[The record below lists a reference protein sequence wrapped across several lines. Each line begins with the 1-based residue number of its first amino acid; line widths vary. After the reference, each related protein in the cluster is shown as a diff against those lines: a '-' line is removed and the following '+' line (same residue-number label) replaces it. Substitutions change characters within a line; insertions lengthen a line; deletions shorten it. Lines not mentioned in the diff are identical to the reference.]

1 MGQYYL
7 IVNLTKREFID
18 PRKLGIGLKAIEQF
32 ASFPGM
38 PQALFA
44 LLICSN
50 GRGGGDLALYESSNY
65 GPPGQ
70 DWSPKEPVAEY
81 DGNYTRHE
89 FREVIGRWA
98 GDRIAVIGDYAED
111 ADIVPPASDPAS
123 RIYDFCR
130 DGDYADITHLVRPL
144 LAAEL
149 GVEYFTST
157 CSLRNADGS
166 QQVWESWQFRRDPNA
181 AFSVLDDSA
190 NQGPVLCPDLVITT
204 GTNE

>member
-18 PRKLGIGLKAIEQF
+18 PRKLGIGLKAIEQI
-32 ASFPGM
+32 ASFPST

-50 GRGGGDLALYESSNY
+50 GRGGGDLALHDSSNY
-65 GPPGQ
+65 GPPGR

-89 FREVIGRWA
+89 FREVIGRWT

-111 ADIVPPASDPAS
+111 ADIVPPGYDPAS
-123 RIYDFCR
+123 RIYGLCSDEE
-130 DGDYADITHLVRPL
+130 YLDITDLVRPL

-149 GVEYFTST
+149 GIEYFTERRA
-157 CSLRNADGS
+157 LRDADG
-166 QQVWESWQFRRDPNA
+166 VLDHWESWHFRRDPNA
-181 AFSVLDDSA
+181 AFSVLDEDS
-190 NQGPVLCPDLVITT
+190 NDGRVLCPDLVITSKT
-204 GTNE
+204 TQ